1 MKEKLAEI
9 SSRFPKVKTRLVVF
23 DFEKQAAIQD
33 YKTGI
38 ADKIKDIDIAI
49 LFLNAGYA
57 RSGPFS
63 MILRMDV

>member
-1 MKEKLAEI
+1 MTEKLSAI
-9 SSRFPKVKTRLVVF
+9 SSKYPKIKTRSVVF
-23 DFEKQAAIQD
+23 DFEKRTVIED
-33 YKTGI
+33 YKTEI

-63 MILRMDV
+63 MISRMDV